1 MLKEKEIEE
10 SLKNNKKIKNKLT
23 DKIPK
28 FNNSEKNLKNKKY
41 SEMEEMEFIN
51 EDKEEKIQQQIFN
64 QYMNSQRRKVEL
76 YIKNEREKR

>member
-1 MLKEKEIEE
+1 
-10 SLKNNKKIKNKLT
+10 
-23 DKIPK
+23 
-28 FNNSEKNLKNKKY
+28 
-41 SEMEEMEFIN
+41 MEEMEFIN